1 MEDKKKEMNI
11 TNIGDNDVLSNDSLE
26 VELDEV
32 YKDLKKIE
40 NIMAAEHKRRIES
53 NQIMSNFIEDYLKN
67 LEESITNHV
76 DDEFQTLKQRVSKID
91 DSLYRLEEQIDE
103 QISDIQSLVETRQA
117 ETKEEI
123 RRANNLLINVKDS
136 HTIL

>member
-1 MEDKKKEMNI
+1 MEDKRKEINLG
-11 TNIGDNDVLSNDSLE
+11 NVGDNDVISMDSLE

-32 YKDLKKIE
+32 HKDLKKIE

-91 DSLYRLEEQIDE
+91 DSLYRLEE
-103 QISDIQSLVETRQA
+103 
-117 ETKEEI
+117 
-123 RRANNLLINVKDS
+123 
-136 HTIL
+136 

>member
-1 MEDKKKEMNI
+1 MEDKKKDMNI

-103 QISDIQSLVETRQA
+103 QISDIQSLVETR
-117 ETKEEI
+117 
-123 RRANNLLINVKDS
+123 
-136 HTIL
+136 

>member
-1 MEDKKKEMNI
+1 MEDKRKEINLA
-11 TNIGDNDVLSNDSLE
+11 NVGDNDVISMDSLE

-32 YKDLKKIE
+32 HKDLKKIE
-40 NIMAAEHKRRIES
+40 NIMAAEHKRRLES

-91 DSLYRLEEQIDE
+91 DSLYRLEE
-103 QISDIQSLVETRQA
+103 
-117 ETKEEI
+117 
-123 RRANNLLINVKDS
+123 
-136 HTIL
+136 

>member
-1 MEDKKKEMNI
+1 MEDKRKEINLA
-11 TNIGDNDVLSNDSLE
+11 NVGDNDVISMDSLE

-32 YKDLKKIE
+32 HKDLKKIE

-91 DSLYRLEEQIDE
+91 DSLYRLEE
-103 QISDIQSLVETRQA
+103 
-117 ETKEEI
+117 
-123 RRANNLLINVKDS
+123 
-136 HTIL
+136 